1 MNFLPTAQ
9 IFQSVFQ
16 VPIVTPNC
24 DIVVPSL
31 SLKVTK
37 GMHLLISGPN
47 GCGKSSL
54 FRIVSGLWPVY
65 KGYLRKPS
73 SLSLFYIPQVRYK
86 CSKAKLSQFCFTG
99 EPVLGNSNFVQIQRP
114 YMSVGSLRDQVIYP
128 DTYADMKRRGLTD
141 NDLEDIL
148 EIVHLKHIIRREGG
162 WSTVGDWKDILSG

>member
-1 MNFLPTAQ
+1 M
-9 IFQSVFQ
+9 FQ

-73 SLSLFYIPQVRYK
+73 SLSLFYEFMLK
-86 CSKAKLSQFCFTG
+86 SDDSMTESC
-99 EPVLGNSNFVQIQRP
+99 NF
-114 YMSVGSLRDQVIYP
+114 S
-128 DTYADMKRRGLTD
+128 
-141 NDLEDIL
+141 
-148 EIVHLKHIIRREGG
+148 II
-162 WSTVGDWKDILSG
+162 